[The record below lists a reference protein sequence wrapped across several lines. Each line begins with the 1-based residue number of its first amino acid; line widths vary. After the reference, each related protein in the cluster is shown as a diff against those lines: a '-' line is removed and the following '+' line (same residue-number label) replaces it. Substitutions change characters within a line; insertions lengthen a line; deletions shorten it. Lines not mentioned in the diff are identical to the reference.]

1 MKNYAP
7 NSPQAIARILCMF
20 MMGDG
25 VMDPRELDSLERLS
39 LFSLLNLERKQF
51 LTIFHDYC
59 NDISDEAEPDGRIH
73 LIDRARADLLLDEVS
88 DPQKRL
94 LTCAIALDLCKA
106 DDTISEPEMALLQYM
121 MAKWHITLDTLEEE
135 FIRQ

>member
-1 MKNYAP
+1 MKRYTP

-25 VMDPRELDSLERLS
+25 VMDPRELDSFDRLDLLS
-39 LFSLLNLERKQF
+39 LLGLERKAF
-51 LTIFHDYC
+51 LALFHDYC
-59 NDISDEAEPDGRIH
+59 NDISDEAEPDGSIH
-73 LIDRARADLLLDEVS
+73 LVDRARADLVLDEVT
-88 DPQKRL
+88 DHQKRL

-121 MAKWHITLDTLEEE
+121 MAKWHITLDTLEEQ

>member
-25 VMDPRELDSLERLS
+25 VMDPRELDSFERLS

-59 NDISDEAEPDGRIH
+59 NDISDEAEPDGSIH

-94 LTCAIALDLCKA
+94 LTCAIALDLCKS
-106 DDTISEPEMALLQYM
+106 DEEISEPEMALLQHM
-121 MAKWHITLDTLEEE
+121 MKTWDITLDSLERE
-135 FIRQ
+135 FLAQ

>member
-1 MKNYAP
+1 MKRYAP

-20 MMGDG
+20 MMGGG
-25 VMDPRELDSLERLS
+25 VMDPRELDSFDRLDLLS
-39 LFSLLNLERKQF
+39 LLGLERKAF
-51 LTIFHDYC
+51 LALFHDYC
-59 NDISDEAEPDGRIH
+59 NDISDEAEPDGSIH
-73 LIDRARADLLLDEVS
+73 LVDRARADLVLDEVT
-88 DPQKRL
+88 DHQKRL

-121 MAKWHITLDTLEEE
+121 MAKWHITLDTLEEQ